1 MLFRQFA
8 LFCLL
13 MSLCASVTAQPES
26 ATPEQEPLWYDKAHE
41 LLSGSARRS
50 ALWFDHFFGPTDDAD
65 QATSHFRLR
74 LQQEFIERESDKLGL
89 RLSAAY
95 YLPQTERRLK
105 LLLESDEEDQELG
118 DPFTGAGEGA
128 TRAAL
133 RWIPLDRKR
142 WDLSLDLGA
151 SVDSGIQ
158 PFVRGRARYYDN
170 LDERTL
176 LRATQELRLQSG
188 EGWSETTGLNL
199 ERHYD
204 GHALLWRNRLFYGE
218 ESDGLEWSSKISR
231 VEWLN
236 ERTAMSIFAA
246 VSGATD
252 DEQTQSEI
260 RRLGLTFR
268 QSFLRSWLFYEVEPQ
283 ITWPR
288 KYGFDS
294 NLELMLTLEAQFG
307 QRR

>member
-1 MLFRQFA
+1 MLSRQFG
-8 LFCLL
+8 LMCLL
-13 MSLCASVTAQPES
+13 MSLCASVDAQPES
-26 ATPEQEPLWYDKAHE
+26 LTQEHPWYDKAHE

-65 QATSHFRLR
+65 QASSHFRLR
-74 LQQEFIERESDKLGL
+74 VQQEFIERESDQLGL

-105 LLLESDEEDQELG
+105 LLLESDEEDEELG
-118 DPFTGAGEGA
+118 DPFASSGEGA

-142 WDLSLDLGA
+142 WDLSVDLGA
-151 SVDSGIQ
+151 SVDSGVQ

-176 LRATQELRLQSG
+176 VKATQELRLQSG

-218 ESDGLEWSSKISR
+218 ESDGLEWSSKLSR

-236 ERTAMSIFAA
+236 ERTAMSVFAA

-252 DEQTQSEI
+252 DAQTQSEI

-283 ITWPR
+283 VTWPR
-288 KYGFDS
+288 KYGFDT

>member
-1 MLFRQFA
+1 MLSRA
-8 LFCLL
+8 CWIVWLL
-13 MSLCASVTAQPES
+13 VGPCAQVVAQPREGE
-26 ATPEQEPLWYDKAHE
+26 PEPPPWYDKAHT
-41 LLSGSARRS
+41 LLSGSAQRT
-50 ALWFDHFFGPTDDAD
+50 ALWFDHFFGPSDDAD
-65 QATSHFRLR
+65 QASSHFRLR
-74 LQQEFIERESDKLGL
+74 AQREFIERESDQWGL

-105 LLLESDEEDQELG
+105 LLLESDEEDEELG
-118 DPFTGAGEGA
+118 DLFTGTGEGT

-170 LDERTL
+170 LDQRTL
-176 LRATQELRLQSG
+176 LKASQELRLQSD

-199 ERHYD
+199 ERHSD
-204 GHALLWRNRLFYGE
+204 GHALLWRNWLFYGE
-218 ESDGLEWSSKISR
+218 ESDGLEWNSKLSR

-236 ERTAMSIFAA
+236 ERTALSLFVAA
-246 VSGATD
+246 SGATD
-252 DEQTQSEI
+252 DPGIQSEI
-260 RRLGLTFR
+260 RRLGLTLR

-283 ITWPR
+283 LTWPR
-288 KYGFDS
+288 QYGFDT
-294 NLELMLTLEAQFG
+294 NLELTLTLEAQFG